1 MKSIYSI
8 HTPLG
13 MLHAEEEDGR
23 VTAVHLPGLPHPAPE
38 GKPQTDLARELD
50 EYFAGKRKHFDVP
63 LGFDGA
69 PFQMKALLAA
79 RTVPYGGTT
88 TYAALAAAAGNPR
101 AARAAGRAMAT
112 NPLPILI
119 PCHRVLYSN
128 GKKQQYAGGP
138 EMKDFL
144 LALEQRHR

>member
-1 MKSIYSI
+1 MKSVYTID
-8 HTPLG
+8 TPLG
-13 MLHAEEEDGR
+13 LLHAMEEDGR
-23 VTAVHLPGLPHPAPE
+23 VTAVYLPGLPHPAPE
-38 GKPQTDLARELD
+38 GKPQTDLARELG
-50 EYFAGKRKHFDVP
+50 EYFTGKRKHFDVP

-119 PCHRVLYSN
+119 PCHRVLYSS
-128 GKKQQYAGGP
+128 GKKQKYAGGP
-138 EMKDFL
+138 EMKNWI
-144 LALEQRHR
+144 LELEKKFK